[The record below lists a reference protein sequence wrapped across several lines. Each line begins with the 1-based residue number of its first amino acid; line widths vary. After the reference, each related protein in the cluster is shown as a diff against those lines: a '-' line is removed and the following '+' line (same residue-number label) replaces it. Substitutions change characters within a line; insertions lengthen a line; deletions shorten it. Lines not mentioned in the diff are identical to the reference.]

1 MMTTLAK
8 SPVPVRL
15 SLRYSNGMV
24 VSHNTRAL
32 SYDENSLRVLS
43 NCGFEKGT
51 TLTVLAPFFE
61 GITTGWVFG
70 IARSQEQPGYY
81 ELVLQ
86 LAKKQL
92 AKKPVFAPA
101 TAAVQ
106 PKQPN
111 LPPSDAMQEATEKL
125 IAGLY
130 RLPLPRFSRVLEE
143 IPTELRPASLVISV
157 TAVIFLLQTKGHVNL
172 SRLVQDVREA
182 TKK

>member
-1 MMTTLAK
+1 MVTTLAK

-86 LAKKQL
+86 LD
-92 AKKPVFAPA
+92 KKPVSAPA

-130 RLPLPRFSRVLEE
+130 RVPPPRFSRVLEE
-143 IPTELRPASLVISV
+143 IPPELRPASLVISV